1 MEKQKRVAIYVRV
14 STDEQSLDNQLKPLE
29 DMAFQQNYAVVNI
42 YKDTISGGSAN
53 RPGFQQMLKDA
64 RMRRFDILLIWS
76 MDRFS
81 REGISETLSYLQRLK
96 HHKVAIKSLTE
107 PLIDTSDD
115 GAGEIIIAVM
125 AWLAKRERQR
135 ISERTKAG
143 MIRTGTNHTGRPK
156 GSKDSKPRNKL
167 GYYKRWEKGG

>member
-1 MEKQKRVAIYVRV
+1 MKRAAIYVRV
-14 STDEQSLDNQLKPLE
+14 STEEQSVDNQLKPLE
-29 DMAFQQNYAVVNI
+29 NMALSQNYMVTNV
-42 YKDTISGGSAN
+42 YKDTMSGGAAN

-64 RMRRFDILLIWS
+64 RMRRFDILLVWS

-81 REGISETLSYLQRLK
+81 REGISETLAYLQRLK
-96 HHKVAIKSLTE
+96 NQRVAIRSLTE

-143 MIRTGTNHTGRPK
+143 MLRTGTNHTGRPK
-156 GSKDSKPRNKL
+156 GSKDSKPRKKL
-167 GYYKRWEKGG
+167 GYYKRWDKNGG